1 MIYLKLFERF
11 KDIDDLCEEYGI
23 YRYTVNSD
31 GSIDVNGNVNLENEN
46 LDKLP
51 LNFNYVSGYFVCTN
65 NNLTSL
71 IGSPKKI
78 GGDFD
83 CANNNLS
90 SLSGA
95 PCEVGGIFACNKNQ
109 LSSLKDSP
117 KKVGSH
123 FYCDNN
129 QLITLKDGPKVVG
142 GHFNFHRNPLPK
154 LLYDNYKYIKEIL
167 KWQDEYNIWR
177 NDKLDEFRFE
187 EMMIDI
193 KEEMI
198 LKMK

>member
-1 MIYLKLFERF
+1 MSKLE
-11 KDIDDLCEEYGI
+11 DLCKKYRIKNYIINQDDTIDAFDVCLDRMNFYELPFKFNKVYGSFDC
-23 YRYTVNSD
+23 SD
-31 GSIDVNGNVNLENEN
+31 NQ
-46 LDKLP
+46 
-51 LNFNYVSGYFVCTN
+51 
-65 NNLTSL
+65 LTSL
-71 IGSPKKI
+71 EGAPKIVLGHFFCDNNKLTTLK
-78 GGDFD
+78 GG
-83 CANNNLS
+83 
-90 SLSGA
+90 

-142 GHFNFHRNPLPK
+142 GHFNFHMNPLPK